1 MDINI
6 FDMILINMVSYMSGV
21 FTGLLIFC
29 KYKDKILIK
38 TRSRDNLSNIANTNN
53 LPPPTVPNY
62 QSCVPLVASA
72 PPLHPREITI
82 KTME

>member
-1 MDINI
+1 MDINV

-21 FTGLLIFC
+21 FTGLLILC

-38 TRSRDNLSNIANTNN
+38 TRSRDNLSGIANN
-53 LPPPTVPNY
+53 PPEVPSNYLGPT
-62 QSCVPLVASA
+62 PLIASA